1 MDKLLPDQ
9 DFTLEA
15 AVVGVEI
22 IGETEETEE
31 EAANVETTKTEITTK
46 MIVAPIRTK
55 TTRTADQPTSFRN
68 LLPTLNF
75 KMMFL
80 CKLSISF
87 SMYIQK
93 SN

>member
-1 MDKLLPDQ
+1 M
-9 DFTLEA
+9 
-15 AVVGVEI
+15 GVEI

-46 MIVAPIRTK
+46 IIVAPIRTK